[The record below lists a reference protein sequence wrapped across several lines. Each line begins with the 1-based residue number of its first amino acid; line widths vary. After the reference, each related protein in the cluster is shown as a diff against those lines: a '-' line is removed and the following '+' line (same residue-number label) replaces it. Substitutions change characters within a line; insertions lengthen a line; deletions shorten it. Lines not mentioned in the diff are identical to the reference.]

1 MEIAGIV
8 GILVIV
14 GIGVVVVLVL
24 SLVGLLLARSWIKV
38 ARADEALVISGRK
51 QKVQRAIVA
60 ADGSSRSEMAESPV
74 TVIVNGK
81 SLVNPITQRHEIISL
96 RSRQVSLNAEAQSL
110 DNVTLNVDGV
120 AIVKIGSDPL
130 YVRRAA
136 ERFASQDEA
145 IEQFTTEQLE
155 GALRGIVATL
165 SVVELMRERKKFS
178 DQIAAD
184 VSQELA
190 EQGLI
195 LDSFQI
201 KGITDAVGYIQSL
214 GAPEIQAKRQA
225 AEIAQTNADR
235 AINQKNIANQ
245 EANLIEQTALD
256 TNTANADAGV
266 GRARAEAEQAE
277 QLARAQAEQ
286 AVLQQQAENKQAQL
300 DAEVKRVADAQRYE
314 AETRAQAELYT
325 RERAAE
331 AAAIE
336 EIKQAEANTRIAE
349 QRAKADE
356 ARAAGEAAAAQA
368 KATGDANAL
377 RARADGEAAA
387 AQAKASGDAN
397 ALRARADGEAAA
409 AESMATG
416 SANALRSQAEAEAQA
431 RRLRASAE
439 AEAIQAEGEAR
450 AVAVDAETKAIASN
464 QEAYLA
470 RHALEVLPAMMREF
484 AKGYEAIGSISI
496 IGGSGQDGASAVVGG
511 DSAKAMKSVFD
522 SVSAA
527 TGLDLA
533 AILQGQAVGKG
544 IGQGMAQAQ
553 TPDADAGTP
562 SRRRASRKNAEQEDA
577 ES

>member
-1 MEIAGIV
+1 MEIAGII

-14 GIGVVVVLVL
+14 GIAIAVVVVVLL
-24 SLVGLLLARSWIKV
+24 ILLLFARSWIKV

-51 QKVQRAIVA
+51 QKVQRTVA
-60 ADGSSRSEMAESPV
+60 SVNADGTTTTRPEIEESPV

-120 AIVKIGSDPL
+120 AIVKIGSDPV

-136 ERFASQDEA
+136 ERFASQDTA

-201 KGITDAVGYIQSL
+201 KGITDKVGYIQSL

-225 AEIAQTNADR
+225 AEISQTNADR
-235 AINQKNIANQ
+235 AINQKFIANQ

-256 TNTANADAGV
+256 TNTANANAGI

-277 QLARAQAEQ
+277 NLAREQAQQ
-286 AVLQQQAENKQAQL
+286 AVLQQQAENRQAQL
-300 DAEVKRVADAQRYE
+300 DADVKRVADAQRYE

-336 EIKQAEANTRIAE
+336 QVKQAEARTRIAE
-349 QRAKADE
+349 QQAQADQ
-356 ARAAGEAAAAQA
+356 ARAGGEAAAAVA
-368 KATGDANAL
+368 TATGE
-377 RARADGEAAA
+377 AD
-387 AQAKASGDAN
+387 
-397 ALRARADGEAAA
+397 
-409 AESMATG
+409 
-416 SANALRSQAEAEAQA
+416 ALRSKAEAEAEA

-439 AEAIQAEGEAR
+439 ADAIRAEGEAR
-450 AVAVDAETKAIASN
+450 AAAVEAEAKAIASN
-464 QEAYLA
+464 QEAFLSQ
-470 RHALEVLPAMMREF
+470 RVLDVLPSIMAEF
-484 AKGYEAIGSISI
+484 AKGYSTIGSVSI
-496 IGGSGQDGASAVVGG
+496 VGGSGDDGASQVVGA
-511 DSAKAMKSVFD
+511 DSAKALRSVFD
-522 SVSAA
+522 SVHAA

-533 AILQGQAVGKG
+533 GIIQGQAVGRG
-544 IGQGMAQAQ
+544 VGAGMAEASAAAPQAPA
-553 TPDADAGTP
+553 TPAATPATPPPPPPAAAD
-562 SRRRASRKNAEQEDA
+562 
-577 ES
+577 

>member
-1 MEIAGIV
+1 MEIAGAIGILIIIGIAVVAVIIV
-8 GILVIV
+8 G
-14 GIGVVVVLVL
+14 LVL
-24 SLVGLLLARSWIKV
+24 LLFARSWIKV

-51 QKVQRAIVA
+51 QKVQRAIIN
-60 ADGSSRSEMAESPV
+60 ADGTTSSELAESPV

-110 DNVTLNVDGV
+110 DSVTLNVDGV

-136 ERFASQDEA
+136 ERFASQDSA

-165 SVVELMRERKKFS
+165 SVVELMRDRKKFS

-184 VSQELA
+184 VSQDLA

-225 AEIAQTNADR
+225 AEISQTNADR
-235 AINQKNIANQ
+235 AINQKNIANN

-256 TNTANADAGV
+256 TNTANANAGI

-277 QLARAQAEQ
+277 HLARAQAEQ

-300 DAEVKRVADAQRYE
+300 DADVKRVADAERYE
-314 AETRAQAELYT
+314 AETRAQANLYT
-325 RERAAE
+325 REKAAE

-336 EIKQAEANTRIAE
+336 QIKQAEAHTRIAE
-349 QRAKADE
+349 QQAEADK
-356 ARAAGEAAAAQA
+356 ARAAGEAAALRD
-368 KATGDANAL
+368 KAN
-377 RARADGEAAA
+377 
-387 AQAKASGDAN
+387 
-397 ALRARADGEAAA
+397 
-409 AESMATG
+409 
-416 SANALRSQAEAEAQA
+416 AEAEA

-439 AEAIQAEGEAR
+439 ADAIRAEGEAR
-450 AVAVDAETKAIASN
+450 AAAIEAEAKAIASN
-464 QEAYLA
+464 QEAFLSQ
-470 RHALEVLPAMMREF
+470 RVLDVLPSIMAEF
-484 AKGYEAIGSISI
+484 AKGYSAIGNVSI
-496 IGGSGQDGASAVVGG
+496 IGGSGEDGASSVVGG
-511 DSAKAMKSVFD
+511 DNAKAMRSVFD

-533 AILQGQAVGKG
+533 AIIQGQAVGRG
-544 IGQGMAQAQ
+544 FGAGAAQVADTAPQ
-553 TPDADAGTP
+553 APAAKAPDAPT
-562 SRRRASRKNAEQEDA
+562 AE
-577 ES
+577 

>member
-8 GILVIV
+8 GILILV
-14 GIGVVVVLVL
+14 GIGVVVLIVI
-24 SLVGLLLARSWIKV
+24 GLIALLFARSWIKV

-51 QKVQRAIVA
+51 QKVQRAIVS
-60 ADGSSRSEMAESPV
+60 ADGTASSEIVDSPV

-110 DNVTLNVDGV
+110 DSVTLNVDGV

-136 ERFASQDEA
+136 ERFASQDKA

-178 DQIAAD
+178 DQIAAE

-201 KGITDAVGYIQSL
+201 KGITDKVGYIQSL
-214 GAPEIQAKRQA
+214 GAPEIQAKRQS
-225 AEIAQTNADR
+225 AEISQTNR
-235 AINQKNIANQ
+235 AINQKYIANQ

-256 TNTANADAGV
+256 TNTANANAGI

-300 DAEVKRVADAQRYE
+300 DADVKRVADAQKYE

-336 EIKQAEANTRIAE
+336 QVKQAEARTRIAE
-349 QRAKADE
+349 QQAKAD
-356 ARAAGEAAAAQA
+356 
-368 KATGDANAL
+368 K
-377 RARADGEAAA
+377 ARADGESAAA
-387 AQAKASGDAN
+387 VAKATGEAD
-397 ALRARADGEAAA
+397 ALRA
-409 AESMATG
+409 
-416 SANALRSQAEAEAQA
+416 QAEAESEA
-431 RRLRASAE
+431 RRLRANAE
-439 AEAIQAEGEAR
+439 ADAIRAEGEAR
-450 AVAVDAETKAIASN
+450 AAAVEAEANAIASN
-464 QEAYLA
+464 QEAFLSQ
-470 RHALEVLPAMMREF
+470 RVLEVLPQIMGEF
-484 AKGYEAIGSISI
+484 AKGYASIGNVSIV
-496 IGGSGQDGASAVVGG
+496 GGSGEDGASNLVGA

-522 SVSAA
+522 SVSTA
-527 TGLDLA
+527 TGLDIA
-533 AILQGQAVGKG
+533 AIIQGQAVGRG
-544 IGQGMAQAQ
+544 IGESLSNTAPA
-553 TPDADAGTP
+553 TSTETKPTRTAAAP
-562 SRRRASRKNAEQEDA
+562 PPPASAE
-577 ES
+577 

>member
-1 MEIAGIV
+1 MEIAGIIGILIVV
-8 GILVIV
+8 GIAVAAAIIIALI
-14 GIGVVVVLVL
+14 
-24 SLVGLLLARSWIKV
+24 LLLFARSWIKV

-51 QKVQRAIVA
+51 QKVQRAVIN
-60 ADGSSRSEMAESPV
+60 ADGSTSSELGESPV

-96 RSRQVSLNAEAQSL
+96 RSRQVLLNAEAQSL
-110 DNVTLNVDGV
+110 DSVTLNVDGV

-136 ERFASQDEA
+136 ERFASQDKA

-184 VSQELA
+184 VSSELA
-190 EQGLI
+190 DQGLI

-201 KGITDAVGYIQSL
+201 KGITDKVGYIQSL

-225 AEIAQTNADR
+225 AEISQTNADR

-256 TNTANADAGV
+256 TNTANANAGI

-300 DAEVKRVADAQRYE
+300 DADVKRVADAQRYE
-314 AETRAQAELYT
+314 AETRAQADLFT
-325 RERAAE
+325 REKAAE

-336 EIKQAEANTRIAE
+336 QVKQAEARTRIAE
-349 QRAKADE
+349 QQAQADK
-356 ARAAGEAAAAQA
+356 ARAAGEAAAAEA
-368 KATGDANAL
+368 KATGEANAL
-377 RARADGEAAA
+377 RA
-387 AQAKASGDAN
+387 
-397 ALRARADGEAAA
+397 
-409 AESMATG
+409 
-416 SANALRSQAEAEAQA
+416 QAEAEAEA
-431 RRLRASAE
+431 RRVRANAE
-439 AEAIQAEGEAR
+439 AEAIRAEGEAR
-450 AVAVDAETKAIASN
+450 AAAVEAEAKAIASN
-464 QEAYLA
+464 QEAFLSQ
-470 RHALEVLPAMMREF
+470 RVLEVLPSIMSEF
-484 AKGYEAIGSISI
+484 AKGYAAIGNVSI
-496 IGGSGQDGASAVVGG
+496 IGGSGEDGASSVVGG
-511 DSAKAMKSVFD
+511 DNAKAMRAVFD
-522 SVSAA
+522 SVNAA

-533 AILQGQAVGKG
+533 AIIQGQAVGRG
-544 IGQGMAQAQ
+544 FGAGVAQA
-553 TPDADAGTP
+553 DAAP
-562 SRRRASRKNAEQEDA
+562 AAAPAKRASKPTATAEAPATEAPAA
-577 ES
+577 E

>member
-8 GILVIV
+8 GILLIIGIVVVAVIV
-14 GIGVVVVLVL
+14 
-24 SLVGLLLARSWIKV
+24 VGLIMLLFARSWIKV

-51 QKVQRAIVA
+51 QKVQRAVMN
-60 ADGSSRSEMAESPV
+60 ADGTTSSELAESPV

-110 DNVTLNVDGV
+110 DSVTLNVDGV

-136 ERFASQDEA
+136 ERFASQDKA

-184 VSQELA
+184 VSHELA

-214 GAPEIQAKRQA
+214 GAPEIQSKRQA
-225 AEIAQTNADR
+225 AEISQTNADR
-235 AINQKNIANQ
+235 AINQKNIAND

-256 TNTANADAGV
+256 TNTANANAGI

-277 QLARAQAEQ
+277 HLARAQAEQ
-286 AVLQQQAENKQAQL
+286 AVLQQQAENRQAQL
-300 DAEVKRVADAQRYE
+300 DADVKRVADAQRYE
-314 AETRAQAELYT
+314 AETRAQADLFT
-325 RERAAE
+325 REKAAE

-336 EIKQAEANTRIAE
+336 QVKQAEARTRIAE
-349 QRAKADE
+349 QQAEADK
-356 ARAAGEAAAAQA
+356 ARAAGEAE
-368 KATGDANAL
+368 AL
-377 RARADGEAAA
+377 RA
-387 AQAKASGDAN
+387 QA
-397 ALRARADGEAAA
+397 
-409 AESMATG
+409 T
-416 SANALRSQAEAEAQA
+416 AEAEA
-431 RRLRASAE
+431 RRLRANAEADAIRAEGDARAAAVE
-439 AEAIQAEGEAR
+439 AEA
-450 AVAVDAETKAIASN
+450 KAIASN
-464 QEAYLA
+464 QEAFLSQ
-470 RHALEVLPAMMREF
+470 RVLEVLPSIMSEF
-484 AKGYEAIGSISI
+484 AKGYATIGSVSI
-496 IGGSGQDGASAVVGG
+496 IGGSGEDGASSVVGG
-511 DSAKAMKSVFD
+511 DNAKAMRAVFD
-522 SVSAA
+522 SVNAA

-533 AILQGQAVGKG
+533 SIIQGQAVGRG
-544 IGQGMAQAQ
+544 FGAGVAQA
-553 TPDADAGTP
+553 TDAPAP
-562 SRRRASRKNAEQEDA
+562 APAASEPVTRSSARTEPPAAPAE
-577 ES
+577 

>member
-1 MEIAGIV
+1 MDNAELA

-14 GIGVVVVLVL
+14 GIAIVVAVVVALILLVF
-24 SLVGLLLARSWIKV
+24 ARSWIKV

-51 QKVQRAIVA
+51 QKVQLAVLS
-60 ADGSSRSEMAESPV
+60 ADGSSRDEMSESPV

-110 DNVTLNVDGV
+110 DSVTLNVDGV

-130 YVRRAA
+130 LVRRAA
-136 ERFASQDEA
+136 ERFASQDTA

-201 KGITDAVGYIQSL
+201 KGITDKVGYIQSL

-225 AEIAQTNADR
+225 AEISQTNADR
-235 AINQKNIANQ
+235 AINQKNIANK
-245 EANLIEQTALD
+245 EANLVEQTGLD
-256 TNTANADAGV
+256 TNTANSNAGI

-277 QLARAQAEQ
+277 NLAREQAQQ
-286 AVLQQQAENKQAQL
+286 AVLQQQAENRQAQL
-300 DAEVKRVADAQRYE
+300 DADVKRVADAQRYE

-336 EIKQAEANTRIAE
+336 QVKQAEARTRIAE
-349 QRAKADE
+349 QQ
-356 ARAAGEAAAAQA
+356 AQA
-368 KATGDANAL
+368 DK
-377 RARADGEAAA
+377 ARADGEAAA
-387 AQAKASGDAN
+387 AVAKAS
-397 ALRARADGEAAA
+397 ALRA
-409 AESMATG
+409 
-416 SANALRSQAEAEAQA
+416 QAEAESEA
-431 RRLRASAE
+431 RRLRANAEADAIRAEGDARAAALE
-439 AEAIQAEGEAR
+439 AEA
-450 AVAVDAETKAIASN
+450 KAIASN
-464 QEAYLA
+464 QEAFLSQ
-470 RHALEVLPAMMREF
+470 RVLDVLPSIMAEF
-484 AKGYEAIGSISI
+484 AKGYSAIGSVSI
-496 IGGSGQDGASAVVGG
+496 VGGSSEDGASNLVGA
-511 DSAKAMKSVFD
+511 DSAKALKSVFD
-522 SVSAA
+522 TVSSA

-533 AILQGQAVGKG
+533 SIIQGQAVGRG
-544 IGQGMAQAQ
+544 IGEGMAAAAPPPPAASSAQ
-553 TPDADAGTP
+553 
-562 SRRRASRKNAEQEDA
+562 
-577 ES
+577 

>member
-8 GILVIV
+8 GILIIV
-14 GIGVVVVLVL
+14 GIGIAIAIVVLL
-24 SLVGLLLARSWIKV
+24 ILLLFARSWIKV

-51 QKVQRAIVA
+51 QKVARAVIG
-60 ADGSSRSEMAESPV
+60 ADGSTKDEMSESPV

-110 DNVTLNVDGV
+110 DSVTLNVDGV
-120 AIVKIGSDPL
+120 AIVKIGSDPIL
-130 YVRRAA
+130 VRRAA
-136 ERFASQDEA
+136 ERFASQDKA

-201 KGITDAVGYIQSL
+201 KGITDKVGYIQSL
-214 GAPEIQAKRQA
+214 GAPEIQAKRQS
-225 AEIAQTNADR
+225 AEISQTNADR

-256 TNTANADAGV
+256 TNTANSNAGI

-277 QLARAQAEQ
+277 NLAREQAQQ
-286 AVLQQQAENKQAQL
+286 AVLQQQAENRQAQL
-300 DAEVKRVADAQRYE
+300 DADVKRVADAQRYE

-331 AAAIE
+331 AGAIE
-336 EIKQAEANTRIAE
+336 QVKQAEARTRIAE
-349 QRAKADE
+349 QQ
-356 ARAAGEAAAAQA
+356 AQA
-368 KATGDANAL
+368 DKAK
-377 RARADGEAAA
+377 ADGEAAA
-387 AQAKASGDAN
+387 AIARATGEAD
-397 ALRARADGEAAA
+397 ALRA
-409 AESMATG
+409 
-416 SANALRSQAEAEAQA
+416 QAEAESEA
-431 RRLRASAE
+431 RRLRANAE
-439 AEAIQAEGEAR
+439 ADAIRAEGEAR
-450 AVAVDAETKAIASN
+450 AAAVEAEAKAIASN
-464 QEAYLA
+464 QDAFLSQ
-470 RHALEVLPAMMREF
+470 RVLDTLPSIMAEF
-484 AKGYEAIGSISI
+484 SKGYAAIGNVSI
-496 IGGSGQDGASAVVGG
+496 IGGSGEDGASSVVGA
-511 DSAKAMKSVFD
+511 DSAKALKSVFD

-533 AILQGQAVGKG
+533 SIIQGQAVGRG
-544 IGQGMAQAQ
+544 IGEGVAAASAPPAPPTRQSTPTTPPPPAPPA
-553 TPDADAGTP
+553 PDA
-562 SRRRASRKNAEQEDA
+562 E
-577 ES
+577 

>member
-1 MEIAGIV
+1 MEIAGVVGILIIV
-8 GILVIV
+8 GIAVVAAVVIGLVA
-14 GIGVVVVLVL
+14 
-24 SLVGLLLARSWIKV
+24 LLFARSWIKV

-51 QKVQRAIVA
+51 QKVQSTVLA
-60 ADGSSRSEMAESPV
+60 ADGTSSSEMSESPV

-130 YVRRAA
+130 FVRRAA
-136 ERFASQDEA
+136 ERFASQDAA

-184 VSQELA
+184 VSHELA

-201 KGITDAVGYIQSL
+201 KGITDSVGYIRSL

-235 AINQKNIANQ
+235 AINQKIITNQ
-245 EANLIEQTALD
+245 EANLVEQTALD
-256 TNTANADAGV
+256 TNTANAAAGV

-300 DAEVKRVADAQRYE
+300 DADVKRVADAQRYE

-325 RERAAE
+325 RERSAE

-336 EIKQAEANTRIAE
+336 QVKQAEARTRIAE
-349 QRAKADE
+349 QQAQADR
-356 ARAAGEAAAAQA
+356 ARAAGEAAAAEA
-368 KATGDANAL
+368 KATGEANAL
-377 RARADGEAAA
+377 RAQADAEAT
-387 AQAKASGDAN
+387 
-397 ALRARADGEAAA
+397 ARR
-409 AESMATG
+409 
-416 SANALRSQAEAEAQA
+416 LRSQAEAD
-431 RRLRASAE
+431 
-439 AEAIQAEGEAR
+439 AIRAEGEAR
-450 AVAVDAETKAIASN
+450 AAAVQAEAEAIASN
-464 QEAYLA
+464 QEALLSQ
-470 RHALEVLPAMMREF
+470 RTLEILPSIMSEF
-484 AKGYEAIGSISI
+484 AKGYSTIGNVSI
-496 IGGSGQDGASAVVGG
+496 IGSSGADGASDVVGG
-511 DSAKAMKSVFD
+511 DSAKALRSVFD
-522 SVSAA
+522 SVESA

-533 AILQGQAVGKG
+533 GIIQGQAVGRG
-544 IGQGMAQAQ
+544 IGAGMAGAGAPAQ
-553 TPDADAGTP
+553 TVTRERPRATREPATDTADASG
-562 SRRRASRKNAEQEDA
+562 DA
-577 ES
+577 TKD

>member
-1 MEIAGIV
+1 MELAGAIGILIIV
-8 GILVIV
+8 GIIAVALVIV
-14 GIGVVVVLVL
+14 TLVI
-24 SLVGLLLARSWIKV
+24 LLLARSWVKV

-51 QKVQRAIVA
+51 QKVQVIGAGGGA
-60 ADGSSRSEMAESPV
+60 TAEESPV

-81 SLVNPITQRHEIISL
+81 ALVNPITQRHEIISL

-120 AIVKIGSDPL
+120 AIVKIGSHPQF
-130 YVRRAA
+130 VRRAA
-136 ERFASQDEA
+136 ERFASQDKA

-201 KGITDAVGYIQSL
+201 KGITDKVGYIQSL

-235 AINQKNIANQ
+235 AINQKIIANN
-245 EANLIEQTALD
+245 EANLVEQTALD
-256 TNTANADAGV
+256 TNTANAAAGV

-286 AVLQQQAENKQAQL
+286 AVLQQQAENRQAQL
-300 DAEVKRVADAQRYE
+300 DADVKRVADAQRYE
-314 AETRAQAELYT
+314 AETRAQADLYT

-336 EIKQAEANTRIAE
+336 QIKQAEARTRIAE
-349 QRAKADE
+349 QQAQADR
-356 ARAAGEAAAAQA
+356 ARAAGEAAAAEA
-368 KATGDANAL
+368 RATGDANAL
-377 RARADGEAAA
+377 RAQAD
-387 AQAKASGDAN
+387 
-397 ALRARADGEAAA
+397 
-409 AESMATG
+409 
-416 SANALRSQAEAEAQA
+416 AEAEA
-431 RRLRASAE
+431 RRVRAIAE
-439 AEAIQAEGEAR
+439 ADAIRAEGEAR
-450 AVAVDAETKAIASN
+450 AAAVEAEAKAIASN
-464 QEAYLA
+464 QEAFLSQ
-470 RHALEVLPAMMREF
+470 RVLDVLPSIMAEF
-484 AKGYEAIGSISI
+484 AKGYQAIGQVSI
-496 IGGSGQDGASAVVGG
+496 IGGSADDGASSVVGG
-511 DSAKAMKSVFD
+511 DSAKALRSVFD

-533 AILQGQAVGKG
+533 SIIQGQAVGRG
-544 IGQGMAQAQ
+544 FGAATAAQA
-553 TPDADAGTP
+553 DAAP
-562 SRRRASRKNAEQEDA
+562 ASRKAAPPTDA
-577 ES
+577 PPIG

>member
-1 MEIAGIV
+1 MEIAGII

-14 GIGVVVVLVL
+14 GIAVVIVVVLL
-24 SLVGLLLARSWIKV
+24 LILLLFARSWIKV

-51 QKVQRAIVA
+51 QKVQLAVLS
-60 ADGSSRSEMAESPV
+60 ADGSSRDEMSESPV

-81 SLVNPITQRHEIISL
+81 AVVNPITQRHEIISL

-110 DNVTLNVDGV
+110 DSVTLNVDGV

-130 YVRRAA
+130 LVRRAA
-136 ERFASQDEA
+136 ERFASQDTA

-201 KGITDAVGYIQSL
+201 KGITDKVGYIQSL
-214 GAPEIQAKRQA
+214 GAPEIQAKRQS
-225 AEIAQTNADR
+225 AEISQTNADR

-245 EANLIEQTALD
+245 EANLVEQTALD
-256 TNTANADAGV
+256 TNTANANAGI

-277 QLARAQAEQ
+277 NLAREQAQQ
-286 AVLQQQAENKQAQL
+286 AVLQQQAENRQAQL
-300 DAEVKRVADAQRYE
+300 DADVKRVADAQRYE

-336 EIKQAEANTRIAE
+336 QVKQAEARTRIAE
-349 QRAKADE
+349 QQ
-356 ARAAGEAAAAQA
+356 AQA
-368 KATGDANAL
+368 DK
-377 RARADGEAAA
+377 ARADGEAAA
-387 AQAKASGDAN
+387 AVASAT
-397 ALRARADGEAAA
+397 GEAD
-409 AESMATG
+409 
-416 SANALRSQAEAEAQA
+416 ALRSKAEAEAHA
-431 RRLRASAE
+431 RRLHAAAE
-439 AEAIQAEGEAR
+439 AEAIRTEGDAR
-450 AVAVDAETKAIASN
+450 AAALEAEAKAIASN
-464 QEAYLA
+464 QDAFLSQ
-470 RHALEVLPAMMREF
+470 RVLEVLPSIMAEF
-484 AKGYEAIGSISI
+484 AKGYSAIGNVSI
-496 IGGSGQDGASAVVGG
+496 IGGSGQDGASDVVGA
-511 DSAKAMKSVFD
+511 DSAKALRSVFD
-522 SVSAA
+522 SVHSA

-533 AILQGQAVGKG
+533 GIIQGQAVGRAFG
-544 IGQGMAQAQ
+544 AGVAEN
-553 TPDADAGTP
+553 TPPAPRTP
-562 SRRRASRKNAEQEDA
+562 APTTPPPPAPPTAE
-577 ES
+577 

>member
-1 MEIAGIV
+1 MEIAGLV

-14 GIGVVVVLVL
+14 GASVVGAIVIA
-24 SLVGLLLARSWIKV
+24 LLALLFARSWIKV

-51 QKVQRAIVA
+51 QKVQRSIVG
-60 ADGSSRSEMAESPV
+60 ADGTASSQTEESPV

-81 SLVNPITQRHEIISL
+81 ALVNPITQRHEIISL

-136 ERFASQDEA
+136 ERFASQDQA

-201 KGITDAVGYIQSL
+201 KGITDKVGYIQSL

-300 DAEVKRVADAQRYE
+300 DADVKRVADAQRYE
-314 AETRAQAELYT
+314 AETRAQADLYT
-325 RERAAE
+325 REKAAE

-336 EIKQAEANTRIAE
+336 QVKQAEARTRIAE
-349 QRAKADE
+349 QQAEADK
-356 ARAAGEAAAAQA
+356 ARAAGEAAAAEA

-377 RARADGEAAA
+377 RAQAD
-387 AQAKASGDAN
+387 
-397 ALRARADGEAAA
+397 
-409 AESMATG
+409 
-416 SANALRSQAEAEAQA
+416 AEAEA
-431 RRLRASAE
+431 RRLRANAE
-439 AEAIQAEGEAR
+439 AEAIRAEGEAR
-450 AVAVDAETKAIASN
+450 ATAVEAEAKAIASN
-464 QEAYLA
+464 QEAFLSQ
-470 RHALEVLPAMMREF
+470 RVLDVLPSIMAEF
-484 AKGYEAIGSISI
+484 AKGYAAIGSVSI
-496 IGGSGQDGASAVVGG
+496 IGGNGDDGASHVVGA
-511 DSAKAMKSVFD
+511 DSAKALRSVFD
-522 SVSAA
+522 SVSSA

-533 AILQGQAVGKG
+533 SIIQGQAVGRG
-544 IGQGMAQAQ
+544 IGEGVASAAASASAPAAT
-553 TPDADAGTP
+553 TPPPPVREPHPTSPPPAAD
-562 SRRRASRKNAEQEDA
+562 
-577 ES
+577 

>member
-8 GILVIV
+8 GILILV
-14 GIGVVVVLVL
+14 GIGVVVLIVI
-24 SLVGLLLARSWIKV
+24 GLIALLFARSWIKV

-51 QKVQRAIVA
+51 QKVQRAIVS
-60 ADGSSRSEMAESPV
+60 ADGTASSEIVDSPV

-110 DNVTLNVDGV
+110 DSVTLNVDGV

-136 ERFASQDEA
+136 ERFASQDKA

-178 DQIAAD
+178 DQIAAE

-201 KGITDAVGYIQSL
+201 KGITDKVGYIQSL
-214 GAPEIQAKRQA
+214 GAPEIQAKRQS
-225 AEIAQTNADR
+225 AEISQTNADR
-235 AINQKNIANQ
+235 AINQKYIANQ

-256 TNTANADAGV
+256 TNTANANAGI

-300 DAEVKRVADAQRYE
+300 DADVKRVADAQKYE

-336 EIKQAEANTRIAE
+336 QVKQAEARTRIAE
-349 QRAKADE
+349 QQAKAD
-356 ARAAGEAAAAQA
+356 
-368 KATGDANAL
+368 K
-377 RARADGEAAA
+377 ARADGESAAA
-387 AQAKASGDAN
+387 VAKATGEAD
-397 ALRARADGEAAA
+397 ALRA
-409 AESMATG
+409 
-416 SANALRSQAEAEAQA
+416 QAEAESEA
-431 RRLRASAE
+431 RRLRANAE
-439 AEAIQAEGEAR
+439 ADAIRAEGEAR
-450 AVAVDAETKAIASN
+450 AAAVEAEANAIASN
-464 QEAYLA
+464 QEAFLSQ
-470 RHALEVLPAMMREF
+470 RVLEVLPQIMGEF
-484 AKGYEAIGSISI
+484 AKGYASIGNVSIV
-496 IGGSGQDGASAVVGG
+496 GGSGEDGASNLVGA

-522 SVSAA
+522 SVSTA
-527 TGLDLA
+527 TGLDIA
-533 AILQGQAVGKG
+533 AIIQGQAVGRG
-544 IGQGMAQAQ
+544 IGESLSNTAPA
-553 TPDADAGTP
+553 TSTETKPTRTAAAP
-562 SRRRASRKNAEQEDA
+562 PPPASAE
-577 ES
+577 

>member
-1 MEIAGIV
+1 MEIAGAI
-8 GILVIV
+8 GILVII
-14 GIGVVVVLVL
+14 GIAVVAAIVIALI
-24 SLVGLLLARSWIKV
+24 LLLFARSWIKV

-51 QKVQRAIVA
+51 QKVQRTVVA
-60 ADGSSRSEMAESPV
+60 ADGSTRGETEESPV

-110 DNVTLNVDGV
+110 DSVTLNVDGV

-136 ERFASQDEA
+136 ERFASQDKA

-201 KGITDAVGYIQSL
+201 KGITDKVGYIQSL

-225 AEIAQTNADR
+225 AEISQTNADR

-256 TNTANADAGV
+256 TNTANANAGI

-300 DAEVKRVADAQRYE
+300 DADVKRVADAQRYE
-314 AETRAQAELYT
+314 AETRAQADLFT
-325 RERAAE
+325 REKAAE

-336 EIKQAEANTRIAE
+336 QVKQAEARTRIAE
-349 QRAKADE
+349 QQAQADK
-356 ARAAGEAAAAQA
+356 ARAAGEAAAAEA

-377 RARADGEAAA
+377 RA
-387 AQAKASGDAN
+387 
-397 ALRARADGEAAA
+397 
-409 AESMATG
+409 
-416 SANALRSQAEAEAQA
+416 QAEAEAEA
-431 RRLRASAE
+431 RRLRANAE
-439 AEAIQAEGEAR
+439 AEAIRAEGEAR
-450 AVAVDAETKAIASN
+450 AAAVEAEAKAIASN
-464 QEAYLA
+464 QEAFLSQ
-470 RHALEVLPAMMREF
+470 RVLEVLPSIMAEF
-484 AKGYEAIGSISI
+484 AKGYSAIGNVSI
-496 IGGSGQDGASAVVGG
+496 IGGAGDDGASSVVGG
-511 DSAKAMKSVFD
+511 DSAKAMRSVFD

-533 AILQGQAVGKG
+533 AIIQGQAVGRG
-544 IGQGMAQAQ
+544 FGAGVAQA
-553 TPDADAGTP
+553 TDAQPAASASTAAPTTTVVERTGDDATEPFTG
-562 SRRRASRKNAEQEDA
+562 A
-577 ES
+577 

>member
-8 GILVIV
+8 GILIIV
-14 GIGVVVVLVL
+14 GIAAVAIIV
-24 SLVGLLLARSWIKV
+24 VGLIGLLFARSWIKV

-51 QKVQRAIVA
+51 QKVQSAVIA
-60 ADGSSRSEMAESPV
+60 ADGTTRSELSESPV

-81 SLVNPITQRHEIISL
+81 SLVNPITQRFEIISL

-136 ERFASQDEA
+136 ERFASQDKA

-201 KGITDAVGYIQSL
+201 KGITDKVGYIQSL

-256 TNTANADAGV
+256 TNTANADAGI

-300 DAEVKRVADAQRYE
+300 DADVKRVADAQRYE

-336 EIKQAEANTRIAE
+336 QVKQAEARTRIAE
-349 QRAKADE
+349 QQAQADK
-356 ARAAGEAAAAQA
+356 ARAAGEAAAAEA
-368 KATGDANAL
+368 KATGEANAL
-377 RARADGEAAA
+377 RAQAD
-387 AQAKASGDAN
+387 
-397 ALRARADGEAAA
+397 
-409 AESMATG
+409 
-416 SANALRSQAEAEAQA
+416 AEAEA
-431 RRLRASAE
+431 RRLRANAE
-439 AEAIQAEGEAR
+439 AEAIRAEGEAR
-450 AVAVDAETKAIASN
+450 AAAVEAEAKAIASN
-464 QEAYLA
+464 QEAFLSQ
-470 RHALEVLPAMMREF
+470 RVLEVLPSIMAEF
-484 AKGYEAIGSISI
+484 AKGYSAIGNVSI
-496 IGGSGQDGASAVVGG
+496 IGGAGEDGASSVVAG
-511 DSAKAMKSVFD
+511 DSAKAMRSVFD

-533 AILQGQAVGKG
+533 AIIQGQAVGRG
-544 IGQGMAQAQ
+544 FGAGV
-553 TPDADAGTP
+553 ADATASTP
-562 SRRRASRKNAEQEDA
+562 VKREPTPTTPPPAAPPAAAPVASED
-577 ES
+577 

>member
-1 MEIAGIV
+1 MEIAGLIGILTLV
-8 GILVIV
+8 GIAVAVVIV
-14 GIGVVVVLVL
+14 IVLVL
-24 SLVGLLLARSWIKV
+24 LLFARSWIKV

-51 QKVQRAIVA
+51 QKVQRAIIA
-60 ADGSSRSEMAESPV
+60 ADGSSSSEMSESPV

-110 DNVTLNVDGV
+110 DSVTLNVDGV

-136 ERFASQDEA
+136 ERFASQDKA

-201 KGITDAVGYIQSL
+201 KGITDKVGYIQSL

-225 AEIAQTNADR
+225 AEISQTNADR

-245 EANLIEQTALD
+245 EANLVEQTALD
-256 TNTANADAGV
+256 TNTANANAGI

-277 QLARAQAEQ
+277 NLAREQAQQ
-286 AVLQQQAENKQAQL
+286 AVLQQQAENRQAQL
-300 DAEVKRVADAQRYE
+300 DADVKRVADAQRYE

-331 AAAIE
+331 AASIE
-336 EIKQAEANTRIAE
+336 QVKQAEARTRIAE
-349 QRAKADE
+349 QQAQADR
-356 ARAAGEAAAAQA
+356 ARAAGEAAAAEA
-368 KATGDANAL
+368 KATGEANAL
-377 RARADGEAAA
+377 RA
-387 AQAKASGDAN
+387 
-397 ALRARADGEAAA
+397 L
-409 AESMATG
+409 
-416 SANALRSQAEAEAQA
+416 AEAESEA
-431 RRLRASAE
+431 RRLRANAEADAIRAEGDAKAAALE
-439 AEAIQAEGEAR
+439 AEA
-450 AVAVDAETKAIASN
+450 KAIASN
-464 QEAYLA
+464 QEAFLSQ
-470 RHALEVLPAMMREF
+470 RVLDVLPTIMGEF
-484 AKGYEAIGSISI
+484 AKGYATIGSVSI
-496 IGGSGQDGASAVVGG
+496 VGSSGEDGASGVVGA
-511 DSAKAMKSVFD
+511 DSAKALRSVFD
-522 SVSAA
+522 SVSSA
-527 TGLDLA
+527 TGIDLA
-533 AILQGQAVGKG
+533 AIIQGQAVGRG
-544 IGQGMAQAQ
+544 IGAGVAEA
-553 TPDADAGTP
+553 TPAAAPRVPSPTTPPPPAAGV
-562 SRRRASRKNAEQEDA
+562 E
-577 ES
+577 

>member
-1 MEIAGIV
+1 MEIAGAI
-8 GILVIV
+8 GILIITGIAVVAVI
-14 GIGVVVVLVL
+14 IVLLIVL
-24 SLVGLLLARSWIKV
+24 LFARSWIKV

-51 QKVQRAIVA
+51 QKVQRAVIN
-60 ADGSSRSEMAESPV
+60 ADGSTSSELAESPV

-110 DNVTLNVDGV
+110 DSVTLNVDGV

-136 ERFASQDEA
+136 ERFASQDAA

-201 KGITDAVGYIQSL
+201 KGITDAVGYIHSL

-225 AEIAQTNADR
+225 AEISQTNADR
-235 AINQKNIANQ
+235 AINQKNIANN

-256 TNTANADAGV
+256 TNTANSNAGI

-277 QLARAQAEQ
+277 HLARAQAEQ
-286 AVLQQQAENKQAQL
+286 AVLQQNAENKQAQL
-300 DAEVKRVADAQRYE
+300 DADVKRVADAQRYE
-314 AETRAQAELYT
+314 AETRAQADLFT
-325 RERAAE
+325 REKSAE

-336 EIKQAEANTRIAE
+336 QVKQAEARTRIAE
-349 QRAKADE
+349 QQAEADK
-356 ARAAGEAAAAQA
+356 ARAAGEAAALR
-368 KATGDANAL
+368 DNAN
-377 RARADGEAAA
+377 
-387 AQAKASGDAN
+387 
-397 ALRARADGEAAA
+397 
-409 AESMATG
+409 
-416 SANALRSQAEAEAQA
+416 AEAEA
-431 RRLRASAE
+431 RRLRANAE
-439 AEAIQAEGEAR
+439 ADAIRAEGEAR
-450 AVAVDAETKAIASN
+450 AAAVEAEAKAIASN
-464 QEAYLA
+464 QEAFLSQ
-470 RHALEVLPAMMREF
+470 RVLDVLPSIMAEF
-484 AKGYEAIGSISI
+484 AKGYSAIGNVSI
-496 IGGSGQDGASAVVGG
+496 IGGNGDDGASSVVGG
-511 DSAKAMKSVFD
+511 DNARAMRAVFD
-522 SVSAA
+522 SVNAA

-533 AILQGQAVGKG
+533 AIIQGQAVGRG
-544 IGQGMAQAQ
+544 FGAGVAQV
-553 TPDADAGTP
+553 ADAAPQAT
-562 SRRRASRKNAEQEDA
+562 AKNAASTKKATAPETPAA
-577 ES
+577 E

>member
-1 MEIAGIV
+1 MRLSARACSSARLNQKKTSMEAAGFV
-8 GILVIV
+8 GILIII
-14 GIGVVVVLVL
+14 GIAVVAAIIIALI
-24 SLVGLLLARSWIKV
+24 GLLLAKAWIKV

-51 QKVQRAIVA
+51 QRVQTTVMD
-60 ADGSSRSEMAESPV
+60 ADGTSRSEMSESPV

-120 AIVKIGSDPL
+120 AIVKIGSDPVF
-130 YVRRAA
+130 VRRAA
-136 ERFASQDEA
+136 ERFASQDKA

-201 KGITDAVGYIQSL
+201 KGITDAMGYIQSL

-256 TNTANADAGV
+256 TNTANANAGI

-286 AVLQQQAENKQAQL
+286 AVLQQ
-300 DAEVKRVADAQRYE
+300 
-314 AETRAQAELYT
+314 
-325 RERAAE
+325 
-331 AAAIE
+331 
-336 EIKQAEANTRIAE
+336 
-349 QRAKADE
+349 
-356 ARAAGEAAAAQA
+356 
-368 KATGDANAL
+368 
-377 RARADGEAAA
+377 
-387 AQAKASGDAN
+387 
-397 ALRARADGEAAA
+397 
-409 AESMATG
+409 
-416 SANALRSQAEAEAQA
+416 
-431 RRLRASAE
+431 
-439 AEAIQAEGEAR
+439 
-450 AVAVDAETKAIASN
+450 
-464 QEAYLA
+464 
-470 RHALEVLPAMMREF
+470 
-484 AKGYEAIGSISI
+484 
-496 IGGSGQDGASAVVGG
+496 
-511 DSAKAMKSVFD
+511 
-522 SVSAA
+522 
-527 TGLDLA
+527 
-533 AILQGQAVGKG
+533 
-544 IGQGMAQAQ
+544 
-553 TPDADAGTP
+553 
-562 SRRRASRKNAEQEDA
+562 
-577 ES
+577 

>member
-1 MEIAGIV
+1 MEIAGLV
-8 GILVIV
+8 GILVII
-14 GIGVVVVLVL
+14 GIAVVAVIIVLL
-24 SLVGLLLARSWIKV
+24 ILLLFARSWIKV

-51 QKVQRAIVA
+51 QKVQRAVLN
-60 ADGSSRSEMAESPV
+60 ADGTSSSELAESPV

-110 DNVTLNVDGV
+110 DSVTLNVDGV

-136 ERFASQDEA
+136 ERFASQDKA

-178 DQIAAD
+178 DQIASD
-184 VSQELA
+184 VSHELA

-225 AEIAQTNADR
+225 AEISQTNADR
-235 AINQKNIANQ
+235 AINQKHIANE

-256 TNTANADAGV
+256 TNTANANAGI

-277 QLARAQAEQ
+277 HLARAQAEQ
-286 AVLQQQAENKQAQL
+286 AVMQQQAENKQAQL
-300 DAEVKRVADAQRYE
+300 DADVKRVADAQRYE
-314 AETRAQAELYT
+314 SETRAQADLFT
-325 RERAAE
+325 REKAAE

-336 EIKQAEANTRIAE
+336 QVKQAEARTRIAE
-349 QRAKADE
+349 QQAEADK
-356 ARAAGEAAAAQA
+356 ARAAGEAAALRD
-368 KATGDANAL
+368 KAN
-377 RARADGEAAA
+377 
-387 AQAKASGDAN
+387 
-397 ALRARADGEAAA
+397 
-409 AESMATG
+409 
-416 SANALRSQAEAEAQA
+416 AEAEA

-439 AEAIQAEGEAR
+439 ADAIRAEGEAR
-450 AVAVDAETKAIASN
+450 AAAVEAEAKAIASN
-464 QEAYLA
+464 QEAFLSQ
-470 RHALEVLPAMMREF
+470 RVLDVLPSLMSEF
-484 AKGYEAIGSISI
+484 AKGYSAIGNVSIV
-496 IGGSGQDGASAVVGG
+496 GGAGEDGASSVVGS
-511 DSAKAMKSVFD
+511 DNAKAMRAVFD
-522 SVSAA
+522 SVNAT

-533 AILQGQAVGKG
+533 AIIQGQAVGRG
-544 IGQGMAQAQ
+544 FGAGVAQAS
-553 TPDADAGTP
+553 DAPVTAEARTA
-562 SRRRASRKNAEQEDA
+562 ASAAATSDA
-577 ES
+577 EPEARSAD

>member
-1 MEIAGIV
+1 MQFTDAVGTLFFIGIGIV
-8 GILVIV
+8 AAIVIALVV
-14 GIGVVVVLVL
+14 
-24 SLVGLLLARSWIKV
+24 LLLARSWIKV

-51 QKVQRAIVA
+51 QKVQRAIIS
-60 ADGSSRSEMAESPV
+60 ADGSSHSEMEESPV

-110 DNVTLNVDGV
+110 DSVTLNVDGV

-136 ERFASQDEA
+136 ERFASQDSA

-178 DQIAAD
+178 DQIAAE

-214 GAPEIQAKRQA
+214 GAPEIQAKRQS
-225 AEIAQTNADR
+225 AEISQTNADR
-235 AINQKNIANQ
+235 AINQKNIANK

-256 TNTANADAGV
+256 TNTANSDSGI

-277 QLARAQAEQ
+277 HLARAQAEQ

-300 DAEVKRVADAQRYE
+300 DADIKRVADAQRYE

-336 EIKQAEANTRIAE
+336 QVKQAEARTRIAE
-349 QRAKADE
+349 QQAQADRAK
-356 ARAAGEAAAAQA
+356 
-368 KATGDANAL
+368 
-377 RARADGEAAA
+377 ADGEAAA
-387 AQAKASGDAN
+387 TQAKAAGEAH
-397 ALRARADGEAAA
+397 ALRA
-409 AESMATG
+409 
-416 SANALRSQAEAEAQA
+416 LAEAESDA
-431 RRLRASAE
+431 RRLRANAEADAIRAEGDAKAAALE
-439 AEAIQAEGEAR
+439 AEA
-450 AVAVDAETKAIASN
+450 KAIASN
-464 QEAYLA
+464 QDAFLSQQV
-470 RHALEVLPAMMREF
+470 LQVLPSIMAEF
-484 AKGYEAIGSISI
+484 AKGYAAIGNVSI
-496 IGGSGQDGASAVVGG
+496 IGSSGEDGASSVIGA
-511 DSAKAMKSVFD
+511 DSAKALRSVFD
-522 SVSAA
+522 SVHSA

-533 AILQGQAVGKG
+533 GIIQGQAVGRG
-544 IGQGMAQAQ
+544 FGTGVAEATATASAPS
-553 TPDADAGTP
+553 TPRTP
-562 SRRRASRKNAEQEDA
+562 APTTPPPPAPPATAAE
-577 ES
+577 

>member
-8 GILVIV
+8 GILLII
-14 GIGVVVVLVL
+14 GIAVVAAIVVLL
-24 SLVGLLLARSWIKV
+24 IMLLFARSWIKV

-51 QKVQRAIVA
+51 QKVQRALINP
-60 ADGSSRSEMAESPV
+60 DGSTSSELAESPV

-110 DNVTLNVDGV
+110 DSVTLNVDGV

-136 ERFASQDEA
+136 ERFASQDKA

-178 DQIAAD
+178 DQIASD
-184 VSQELA
+184 VSHELA

-225 AEIAQTNADR
+225 AEISQTNADR
-235 AINQKNIANQ
+235 AINQKHIANE

-256 TNTANADAGV
+256 TNTANANAGI

-277 QLARAQAEQ
+277 HLARAQAEQ
-286 AVLQQQAENKQAQL
+286 AVLQQQAENRQAQL
-300 DAEVKRVADAQRYE
+300 DADVKRVADAQRYE
-314 AETRAQAELYT
+314 AETRAQADLFT
-325 RERAAE
+325 REKSAE

-336 EIKQAEANTRIAE
+336 QIKQAEARTRIAE
-349 QRAKADE
+349 QQAEADR
-356 ARAAGEAAAAQA
+356 ARAAGEAAAAEA
-368 KATGDANAL
+368 KAAGDANAL
-377 RARADGEAAA
+377 RA
-387 AQAKASGDAN
+387 
-397 ALRARADGEAAA
+397 
-409 AESMATG
+409 
-416 SANALRSQAEAEAQA
+416 QAEAEAEA
-431 RRLRASAE
+431 RRLRSHAE
-439 AEAIQAEGEAR
+439 AEAIRAEGEAR
-450 AVAVDAETKAIASN
+450 AAAVEAEANAIASN
-464 QEAYLA
+464 QEAFLSQ
-470 RHALEVLPAMMREF
+470 RVLDVLPAIMSEF
-484 AKGYEAIGSISI
+484 AKGYSAIGNVSI
-496 IGGSGQDGASAVVGG
+496 IGGSGDDGASDVIGG
-511 DSAKAMKSVFD
+511 DNAKAMRAVFD
-522 SVSAA
+522 SVNAA

-533 AILQGQAVGKG
+533 AIIQGQAVGRG
-544 IGQGMAQAQ
+544 IGSGMAQPAPADPTGQ
-553 TPDADAGTP
+553 PAKQPAKQRTAASATAPATAENAEHTDAD
-562 SRRRASRKNAEQEDA
+562 
-577 ES
+577 

>member
-1 MEIAGIV
+1 MEAAGFV
-8 GILVIV
+8 GILIII
-14 GIGVVVVLVL
+14 GIAVVAAIIIALI
-24 SLVGLLLARSWIKV
+24 GLLLAKAWIKV

-51 QKVQRAIVA
+51 QRVQTTVMD
-60 ADGSSRSEMAESPV
+60 ADGTSRSEMSESPV

-120 AIVKIGSDPL
+120 AIVKIGSDPVF
-130 YVRRAA
+130 VRRAA
-136 ERFASQDEA
+136 ERFASQDKA

-201 KGITDAVGYIQSL
+201 KGITDAMGYIQSL

-256 TNTANADAGV
+256 TNTANANAGI

-286 AVLQQQAENKQAQL
+286 AVLQQQAENRQAQL
-300 DAEVKRVADAQRYE
+300 DADVKRVADAQRYE

-336 EIKQAEANTRIAE
+336 KIKEAAGE
-349 QRAKADE
+349 AAAAE
-356 ARAAGEAAAAQA
+356 ARAAGEAS
-368 KATGDANAL
+368 AL
-377 RARADGEAAA
+377 RALAD
-387 AQAKASGDAN
+387 
-397 ALRARADGEAAA
+397 
-409 AESMATG
+409 
-416 SANALRSQAEAEAQA
+416 AEATA
-431 RRLRASAE
+431 RRLRAE
-439 AEAIQAEGEAR
+439 AEADAIRAEGQAR
-450 AVAVDAETKAIASN
+450 AESIETEAEAIASN
-464 QEAYLA
+464 QEAILSQ
-470 RHALEVLPAMMREF
+470 RVLDVLPSIMAEF
-484 AKGYEAIGSISI
+484 AKGYSAIGNVSIVG
-496 IGGSGQDGASAVVGG
+496 GGSGEEGASRVIGA
-511 DSAKAMKSVFD
+511 DSATAMKSVFD
-522 SVSAA
+522 SVQAA
-527 TGLDLA
+527 TGIDLA
-533 AILQGQAVGKG
+533 TIIQGQAVGRAFG
-544 IGQGMAQAQ
+544 SGMA
-553 TPDADAGTP
+553 DAAASEPVQVAT
-562 SRRRASRKNAEQEDA
+562 SRRTTKPKAE
-577 ES
+577 

>member
-1 MEIAGIV
+1 MEIAGVVGILIIV
-8 GILVIV
+8 GIAVVAAIVISL
-14 GIGVVVVLVL
+14 IVLL
-24 SLVGLLLARSWIKV
+24 FARSWIKV

-51 QKVQRAIVA
+51 QKVQSTVLA
-60 ADGSSRSEMAESPV
+60 ADGTSSSEMSESPV

-130 YVRRAA
+130 FVRRAA
-136 ERFASQDEA
+136 ERFASQDAA

-184 VSQELA
+184 VSHELA

-201 KGITDAVGYIQSL
+201 KGITDSVGYIQSL

-235 AINQKNIANQ
+235 AINQKIITNQ
-245 EANLIEQTALD
+245 EANLVEQTALD
-256 TNTANADAGV
+256 TNTANAAAGV

-300 DAEVKRVADAQRYE
+300 DADVKRVADAQRYE

-336 EIKQAEANTRIAE
+336 QVKQAEARTRIAE
-349 QRAKADE
+349 QQAQADR
-356 ARAAGEAAAAQA
+356 ARAAGEAAAAEA

-377 RARADGEAAA
+377 RAQADAEAT
-387 AQAKASGDAN
+387 
-397 ALRARADGEAAA
+397 ARR
-409 AESMATG
+409 
-416 SANALRSQAEAEAQA
+416 LRSQAEAD
-431 RRLRASAE
+431 
-439 AEAIQAEGEAR
+439 AIRAEGEAR
-450 AVAVDAETKAIASN
+450 AAAVQAEAEAIASN
-464 QEAYLA
+464 QEALLSQ
-470 RHALEVLPAMMREF
+470 RTLEILPSIMAEF
-484 AKGYEAIGSISI
+484 AKGYSTIGNVSI
-496 IGGSGQDGASAVVGG
+496 IGSSGDDGASDVVGG
-511 DSAKAMKSVFD
+511 DSAKALRSVFD
-522 SVSAA
+522 SVESA

-533 AILQGQAVGKG
+533 GIIQGQAVGRG
-544 IGQGMAQAQ
+544 IGTGMAG
-553 TPDADAGTP
+553 AGAPAAAPVATRERKP
-562 SRRRASRKNAEQEDA
+562 ASRKPGPDA
-577 ES
+577 SDASTSTKE

>member
-1 MEIAGIV
+1 MEIAGVVGILIIV
-8 GILVIV
+8 GIAVVAAIVI
-14 GIGVVVVLVL
+14 
-24 SLVGLLLARSWIKV
+24 GLIALLFARSWIKV

-51 QKVQRAIVA
+51 QKVQSTVLA
-60 ADGSSRSEMAESPV
+60 ADGTSSSEMSESPV

-130 YVRRAA
+130 FVRRAA
-136 ERFASQDEA
+136 ERFASQDAA

-184 VSQELA
+184 VSHELA

-201 KGITDAVGYIQSL
+201 KGITDSVGYIQSL

-235 AINQKNIANQ
+235 AINQKIITNQ
-245 EANLIEQTALD
+245 EANLVEQTALD
-256 TNTANADAGV
+256 TNTANAAAGV

-300 DAEVKRVADAQRYE
+300 DADVKRVADAQRYE

-336 EIKQAEANTRIAE
+336 QVKQAEARTRIAE
-349 QRAKADE
+349 QQAQADR
-356 ARAAGEAAAAQA
+356 ARAAGEAAAAEA

-377 RARADGEAAA
+377 RAQADAEAT
-387 AQAKASGDAN
+387 
-397 ALRARADGEAAA
+397 ARR
-409 AESMATG
+409 
-416 SANALRSQAEAEAQA
+416 LRSQAEAD
-431 RRLRASAE
+431 
-439 AEAIQAEGEAR
+439 AIRAEGEAR
-450 AVAVDAETKAIASN
+450 AAAVQAEAEAIASN
-464 QEAYLA
+464 QEALLSQ
-470 RHALEVLPAMMREF
+470 RTLEILPSIMAEF
-484 AKGYEAIGSISI
+484 AKGYSTIGNVSI
-496 IGGSGQDGASAVVGG
+496 IGSSGNDGASDVVGG
-511 DSAKAMKSVFD
+511 DSAKALRSVFD
-522 SVSAA
+522 SVESA

-533 AILQGQAVGKG
+533 GIIQGQAVGRG
-544 IGQGMAQAQ
+544 IGAGMAG
-553 TPDADAGTP
+553 AGAPAAAPVATRERKP
-562 SRRRASRKNAEQEDA
+562 ASRKSGADA
-577 ES
+577 SDSSGSTKE

>member
-1 MEIAGIV
+1 MEIAGAV
-8 GILVIV
+8 GILI
-14 GIGVVVVLVL
+14 
-24 SLVGLLLARSWIKV
+24 LVGVAVVALIVVGLIVLLFARSWIKV

-51 QKVQRAIVA
+51 QKVQRAIVS
-60 ADGSSRSEMAESPV
+60 ADGSSSSEIVDSPV

-110 DNVTLNVDGV
+110 DSVTLNVDGV

-136 ERFASQDEA
+136 ERFASQDAA

-214 GAPEIQAKRQA
+214 GAPEIQSKRQS
-225 AEIAQTNADR
+225 AEISQTNADR
-235 AINQKNIANQ
+235 AINQKIIANQ
-245 EANLIEQTALD
+245 ESNLVEQTALD
-256 TNTANADAGV
+256 TNTANANAGI

-277 QLARAQAEQ
+277 HLARAQAEQ
-286 AVLQQQAENKQAQL
+286 AVLQQNAENRQAQL
-300 DAEVKRVADAQRYE
+300 DADVKRVADAQRYE
-314 AETRAQAELYT
+314 AETRAQADLYT

-336 EIKQAEANTRIAE
+336 QVKQAEARTRIAE
-349 QRAKADE
+349 QQAEADR
-356 ARAAGEAAAAQA
+356 ARAAGEAAAAEA
-368 KATGDANAL
+368 KATGEANAL
-377 RARADGEAAA
+377 RALAD
-387 AQAKASGDAN
+387 
-397 ALRARADGEAAA
+397 
-409 AESMATG
+409 
-416 SANALRSQAEAEAQA
+416 AEAEA
-431 RRLRASAE
+431 RRLRANAE
-439 AEAIQAEGEAR
+439 AEAIRAEGEAR
-450 AVAVDAETKAIASN
+450 AAATEAEAKAIASN
-464 QEAYLA
+464 QEAFLSQ
-470 RHALEVLPAMMREF
+470 RVLDVLPTVMGEF
-484 AKGYEAIGSISI
+484 AKGYATIGSVSI
-496 IGGSGQDGASAVVGG
+496 IGGSGEDGASNVVGA
-511 DSAKAMKSVFD
+511 DSAKALKSVFD
-522 SVSAA
+522 SVSSA

-533 AILQGQAVGKG
+533 AIIQGQAVGRG
-544 IGQGMAQAQ
+544 IGESIANAQPAAPASASAPAKRSRAKEEGS
-553 TPDADAGTP
+553 TPP
-562 SRRRASRKNAEQEDA
+562 PPASAE
-577 ES
+577 